1 MLYSLAVWE
10 MSSLG
15 CKRKRKKALRVLRV
29 GKMRLLERKKHSDS
43 IREAKN
49 KVIFFHLQQD
59 GMGSV
64 SAVVAYVGNER
75 ALKCTESSRID

>member
-1 MLYSLAVWE
+1 M
-10 MSSLG
+10 
-15 CKRKRKKALRVLRV
+15 ALRVLRV

-59 GMGSV
+59 RMGRV
-64 SAVVAYVGNER
+64 SAVVACVGNEIHR